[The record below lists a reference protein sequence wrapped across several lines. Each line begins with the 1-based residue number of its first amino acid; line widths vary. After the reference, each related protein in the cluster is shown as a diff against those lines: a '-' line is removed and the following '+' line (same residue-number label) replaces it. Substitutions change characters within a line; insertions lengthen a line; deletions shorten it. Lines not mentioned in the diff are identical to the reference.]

1 MQFRLSGFKQ
11 HGAQKL
17 SFRNRLWAAG
27 YYLKILHNFED
38 AIREKGEIGDLCTQY
53 ISLSFLI
60 H

>member
-1 MQFRLSGFKQ
+1 MQFRLSGLKQ
-11 HGAQKL
+11 QGK

-27 YYLKILHNFED
+27 YYRKILHNFED